1 MLTIR
6 VGVPLTGGRMMDF
19 FKENPTYPM
28 LMSANAF
35 FGWTKDG
42 ERKLNRFK
50 IPPGL
55 DIALDSAGFV
65 AMSKYGQYP
74 WTEEQYLELAGLY
87 DWAWFS
93 TPDYCVEKEV
103 AGNRDTVRLRMSA
116 TIAAYYRVA
125 AKAARIGLPNPIPIL
140 QGTTYEDYK
149 YCAQQ
154 LPCDGIVGLGSFCR
168 RDVDGPDGIVSIVQR
183 LSEDFPNARWHG
195 FGVKGTALSS
205 LGSIPS
211 MFSCDSMAW
220 DFQARTE
227 RRTGRSIEFRLGV
240 MQDWLATNR
249 SRVLASAWS
258 NPRTD
263 QEQGTS
269 ASAGSDQV
277 AAEDLPANSAAPGS
291 LVPVHSSI
299 GSACT
304 QAEAKVDSDVFEED
318 DVESW
323 LELVESG
330 VLTLEQATAHMQ
342 QCCVGW
348 SRLAMSSGAA
358 VL

>member
-93 TPDYCVEKEV
+93 TPDYCVENEI
-103 AGNRDTVRLRMSA
+103 AGDRNTVRLRMAA

-125 AKAARIGLPNPIPIL
+125 AKAARMGLPNPIPIL

-154 LPCDGIVGLGSFCR
+154 LPCEGIVGLGSFCR
-168 RDVDGPDGIVSIVQR
+168 RDVEGPDGIVSIVQR

-205 LGSIPS
+205 LGSIPA

-220 DFQARTE
+220 DFQARAE

-249 SRVLASAWS
+249 SRVLASHWG

-263 QEQGTS
+263 QVQSTSTS
-269 ASAGSDQV
+269 AGPGQV
-277 AAEDLPANSAAPGS
+277 AGERRTSESAAS
-291 LVPVHSSI
+291 DTLAPVHSSI
-299 GSACT
+299 DMDVL

-318 DVESW
+318 EVDAW

-330 VLTLEQATAHMQ
+330 ELTLEEATSYMQ
-342 QCCVGW
+342 HSCVGW
-348 SRLAMSSGAA
+348 SKFVMRAGAA
-358 VL
+358 EL